1 VTALRL
7 LLTRPEPDAL
17 RTAAALRDRGHQV
30 LLAPL
35 LHFAPVTDADLG
47 AGPWAGLLMSSA
59 NAARA
64 MARHPRL
71 RDLRPLPVL
80 AVGDRSAEAARAA
93 GFANVAS
100 AMGDAGDLTRIVAG
114 QFGGAG
120 ARLLYLAGEDR
131 AADLEAALG
140 AHDIAVDTVVVYR
153 MAAAEALPAETAAAL
168 SERWIDG
175 VLHYSRRSAEI
186 YLRCAA
192 AAGLDAAATVPAQ
205 YCLSAEVAAP
215 LLAAGAVIVRIAP
228 QPNEKSLLALV
239 GNA

>member
-30 LLAPL
+30 LLAPML
-35 LHFAPVTDADLG
+35 QFAPVANADLG
-47 AGPWAGLLMSSA
+47 AGPWAGLLISSA

-71 RDLRPLPVL
+71 RNLRPLPVL

-100 AMGDAGDLTRIVAG
+100 AAGDAGDLTRVAAE
-114 QFGGAG
+114 QFGGTG

-131 AADLEAALG
+131 AVDLQTALR

-153 MAAAEALPAETAAAL
+153 MAAAEALVAETATAL
-168 SERWIDG
+168 SEHRIDG

-192 AAGLDAAATVPAQ
+192 ASGLDAAATAPAHF
-205 YCLSAEVAAP
+205 CLSAKAAAP
-215 LLAAGAVIVRIAP
+215 LLAAGAATVRIAP
-228 QPNEKSLLALV
+228 QPNETSLLALV
-239 GNA
+239 GHA

>member
-17 RTAAALRDRGHQV
+17 RTAAALCDRGHQV

-35 LHFAPVTDADLG
+35 LNFAPVANADLG

-64 MARHPRL
+64 MAGHPRL

-93 GFANVAS
+93 GFANVTS
-100 AMGDAGDLTRIVAG
+100 AAGDAGDLTRVAAG

-120 ARLLYLAGEDR
+120 VRLLYLAGEDR
-131 AADLEAALG
+131 AVDLEPALR

-153 MAAAEALPAETAAAL
+153 MEADAALPAEIAAAL
-168 SERWIDG
+168 SQRRIDG

-186 YLRCAA
+186 YLRCVA
-192 AAGLDAAATVPAQ
+192 AAGLDAAATVPAH
-205 YCLSAEVAAP
+205 YCLSDEIAAP

>member
-1 VTALRL
+1 MTALRL
-7 LLTRPEPDAL
+7 LVTRPEPDAL
-17 RTAAALRDRGHQV
+17 RTAGALRDRRHQV

-35 LHFAPVTDADLG
+35 LHFAPVANADLG

-64 MARHPRL
+64 MVRHPGL

-93 GFANVAS
+93 GFANVTS
-100 AMGDAGDLTRIVAG
+100 AAGDAGDLTRIAAG
-114 QFGGAG
+114 QFGGTG

-131 AADLEAALG
+131 AADLEAALR
-140 AHDIAVDTVVVYR
+140 AHDIAVDTVVIYR
-153 MAAAEALPAETAAAL
+153 MAAAAALPAETAAAL
-168 SERWIDG
+168 AQRRIDG

-186 YLRCAA
+186 YLRCVA
-192 AAGLDAAATVPAQ
+192 AAGLDAAATVPAH
-205 YCLSAEVAAP
+205 YCLSDEIAAP
-215 LLAAGAVIVRIAP
+215 LLAAGAAIVRIAP